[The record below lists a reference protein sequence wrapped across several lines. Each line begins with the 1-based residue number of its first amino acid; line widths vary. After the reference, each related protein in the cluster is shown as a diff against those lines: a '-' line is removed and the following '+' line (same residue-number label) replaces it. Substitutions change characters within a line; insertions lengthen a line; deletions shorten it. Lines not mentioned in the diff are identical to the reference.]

1 MAKLI
6 SNHTNVE
13 LKRIWGIDKAEL
25 TLIKKVIEFDDD
37 ELIDDF
43 LGEFKSVQHLRK
55 QCYNSPDTITER
67 LEALNELIDGFGIE
81 GIYIDDY
88 FHSDYWGNSIG
99 LYVNL
104 GDTYILTIIY
114 NVIDNQFEFTSWGD
128 FYESKEQEIRLDSTD
143 Y

>member
-1 MAKLI
+1 MTKLI
-6 SNHTNVE
+6 NNCSDSE
-13 LKRIWGIDKAEL
+13 LKRAWGIDKAEL
-25 TLIKKVIEFDDD
+25 VLIKKAIEFDDD

-55 QCYNSPDTITER
+55 QCINPPDTIQER
-67 LEALNELIDGFGIE
+67 LTALNELIDGFGIE
-81 GIYIDDY
+81 AIRIEGYHHDNYWDDC
-88 FHSDYWGNSIG
+88 IG

-114 NVIDNQFEFTSWGD
+114 NVIDRQFEFTSWGD
-128 FYESKEQEIRLDSTD
+128 FYESKEKEIQLDSTD